1 MFKVN
6 TEHVLPAGWPQTKI
20 ESKLD
25 KLDVAMSY
33 ELWVAILRKEIYE
46 SWVPFYELQIWGN
59 NFCKL
64 QIVFYELKI

>member
-46 SWVPFYELQIWGN
+46 SWVPFYEL
-59 NFCKL
+59 
-64 QIVFYELKI
+64 